1 MRNCYDVLANLLW
14 YERVTSQNMI
24 ISAAKNMF
32 SIYDGFV
39 KELPK
44 QTRWEA
50 CILKK
55 NGHNDFEQNSTPRK
69 YFFLSRA
76 SHISIFSD
84 TLISM

>member
-55 NGHNDFEQNSTPRK
+55 MDTMILSKIQPQENI
-69 YFFLSRA
+69 FFLSRA